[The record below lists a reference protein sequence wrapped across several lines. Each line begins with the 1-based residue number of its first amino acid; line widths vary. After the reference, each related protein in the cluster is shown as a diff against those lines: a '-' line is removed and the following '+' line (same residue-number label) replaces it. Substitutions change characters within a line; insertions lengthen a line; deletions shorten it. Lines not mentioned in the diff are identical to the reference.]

1 MPARTLWGTIR
12 QMQTEIDALKASVG
26 TGLSGTDQTIKGS
39 HDRLDTLMGAGLTAV
54 PSCILYHNAATA
66 IATGW
71 QNFPAFNVE
80 LRDTD
85 TMHDP
90 GVNPGRITFTRAGL
104 YSYGY
109 SIAWD
114 AAVGLRQALVLA
126 NGATSLFPFTS
137 QYVAAANI
145 IYLSSAGIYP
155 FTAGQYIELRV
166 NNGTGG
172 ALNILNWAY
181 TTPIFWAA
189 KIG

>member
-1 MPARTLWGTIR
+1 MADILESIIR
-12 QMQTEIDALKASVG
+12 RLKQVESRIEFIG
-26 TGLSGTDQTIKGS
+26 HLE
-39 HDRLDTLMGAGLTAV
+39 RPYFPV
-54 PSCILYHNAATA
+54 PSCILYHNAKTS
-66 IATGW
+66 IAAGW
-71 QNFPAFNVE
+71 QNFPAFNTE

-90 GVNPGRITFTRAGL
+90 GVNPGRITFTTAGL

-114 AAVGLRQALVLA
+114 AAVGMRYAMVRA
-126 NGATSLFPFTS
+126 NGATDLFPEQA
-137 QYVAAANI
+137 QYVAVANI

-172 ALNILNWAY
+172 ALDIIAYAY
-181 TTPIFWAA
+181 TSPIFWAV
-189 KIG
+189 KVG